1 MTATLYQSAWARLR
15 CCNKTPKS
23 QGLKTTK
30 VYFSFTPQVLLTKQS
45 HQGQGKEAWQA
56 APAAQCPA
64 WEGHTSTAS
73 TGPRPHPTSSHPGSP
88 TLPQACGDEV
98 WAKSSSTTSDDT
110 NTTTNSRGH

>member
-64 WEGHTSTAS
+64 WEGHVHGQHWPTAPPDLKPS
-73 TGPRPHPTSSHPGSP
+73 WKPDPATGLWG
-88 TLPQACGDEV
+88 
-98 WAKSSSTTSDDT
+98 
-110 NTTTNSRGH
+110 RGLGQKLQHHL